1 LILALKLD
9 PTTVEEGGMGKWDG
23 MIALAVGFLWTE
35 VFDNDGIKAFVG
47 DQDGI
52 RILLELMMHYH
63 FEPEIVQNCCGCLA
77 SLCLASNNRDMFR
90 QVGGCKLISDLFEEH
105 MDNFTR
111 YPQLPYKLPTRCPTS
126 SLTRSTCGHLL

>member
-1 LILALKLD
+1 MILALKLD

-52 RILLELMMHYH
+52 RILLELMMHDA
-63 FEPEIVQNCCGCLA
+63 VL
-77 SLCLASNNRDMFR
+77 SLHITSPAYSTLHHWTYDPL
-90 QVGGCKLISDLFEEH
+90 GGDGL
-105 MDNFTR
+105 
-111 YPQLPYKLPTRCPTS
+111 
-126 SLTRSTCGHLL
+126 